1 MKKRIIALLLC
12 LSMLLPMV
20 TGSVV
25 ANDGDYSANVGRYAK
40 PVDTGYGIL
49 VGNFTDITTGN
60 DVFLLYEEFEPDTI
74 FQITD
79 WYLDIETQA
88 LWYEVEI
95 YSGGVIPE
103 AQEYWPEMPWILQD
117 YLGEAAEGNSLEFLD
132 TCDTCGKPDCGG
144 HESTGST
151 DVYLDG
157 VEVSQVT
164 MPQFNKPTLS
174 ASTTLEGNISYI
186 WQILADADRQLWVN
200 IYGENSPELTL
211 SYGMVATL
219 LNDSNQAWVRCITI
233 AGSAESVSDA
243 LLITVEPYVAPVRE
257 DTPLPDLAE
266 PTGPAAEATEPVEE
280 PTESSEESTEPTD
293 EATEPTEEATVPTE
307 PVIEETTAPTVP
319 AEEPSGPAETPSA
332 PAEEPSAPT
341 EPATEPAE
349 TASGP
354 AEEPSSSVEEPL
366 TQEAMRLLPL
376 EARIPSN
383 ASDAG
388 TGNNTGDP
396 TKIYHVTIHYMFQ
409 DGVTPAASASSIT
422 VGASGILEN
431 PIRYPAVQGYLP
443 YVLNENGQ
451 YERQDEFATRTL
463 TADIE
468 TTVYYLPALVEYK
481 VEVFLQNAE
490 NDNYTKLDTTIIRY
504 AETGSLVP
512 DFTQTQPDDVKL
524 EYPGFYPLLHEMP
537 EVAAD
542 GSTRVELY
550 FDRYYYLIN
559 FNLNGG
565 YGVEPIYSRYGTTI
579 EVNVPERP
587 GYAFAGWVDA
597 NGNAVNI
604 PDTMPINGGKYDAT
618 WRNTD
623 TTYKV
628 AYWFINDDGTRS
640 LIGTRI
646 ESAISGQTAKGL
658 NDLETSYTCGNETSH
673 THTADCY
680 SCCQPG
686 NSHTTTCFTNLVRN
700 DPDDNGRAVIRALEK
715 GNDPEPGYIYV
726 IKTAAGTYW
735 PKIYLNGAYYTF
747 DGIGSGTQ
755 PATEAQVN
763 SIIEGS
769 LLGTGSYGDLT
780 VTKYKPNIQ
789 NTHTDANRTC
799 QEHTHDDTCE
809 EDTTYLEYVD
819 IATVTKADGTTVTYT
834 TDTNVVIQG
843 DGTSVVNVYYRY
855 KQYTLRFYYAAT
867 TGGIDTNGDN
877 INDTDFKTIKVV
889 GGTSYYFGSWGPN
902 TANDE
907 DLLENEY
914 WNYSNQ
920 WGSISALPT
929 LNATGSARNYTHGAE
944 VFTHNNTAVTYHY
957 ISFQARYGDDISG
970 MWPCGV
976 FNSAT
981 RTDKNNA
988 NGWSG
993 TEAFVSAWNGEHHVK
1008 YSQRNENQT
1017 IKGVYERL
1025 DENLLFDLEKGFTD
1039 SSTVSYLCFWENG
1052 ANISW
1057 SVPELYRYNIY
1068 LEAYSGQDLTG
1079 KTTITRDGKTY
1090 YLADS
1095 YDTCDNS
1102 SPEEQTQVSLKGY
1115 TPAVLKTAGN
1125 GYTLIKLK
1133 QTNPDDPKNPDI
1145 YCESRNLTGTTNA
1158 TLLQQSGYF
1167 DSRLYQSGFEINFYY
1182 YAQFHT
1188 LSFWNHSGYLTNGT
1202 GSEVAYNEPLEKYFE
1217 GITSADGTVHEGAN
1231 DLIAKPEYYPAT
1243 LEPDAYEF
1251 EGWYTSAL
1259 FEPETKV
1266 NPATM
1271 TMPDENLMVYANWV
1285 PKLHHIR
1292 IFLTIDLADE
1302 GSTHMEDF
1310 YIYHGQ
1316 LVPEEQQPKD
1326 PVNGDYQF
1334 IGWFYKDADGVERAF
1349 DFDNMPVK
1357 DGMNLYA
1364 KWSSNTLKPYR
1375 IRYVTYDKNGNEIAI
1390 GAPTTGSALAGS
1402 TKTFEAKVGSA
1413 LYAEYREGYFPL
1425 TKSHSITLDI
1435 DHEGETVYIF
1445 EYEKIASVP
1454 YTVHYYKLDLDGNP
1468 VYAEDAQGNKV
1479 NVSVYSSKT
1488 ISTKQSEI
1496 VENYVRVTG
1505 YKPDAIQKRLVLSGE
1520 SNADNTIIFWY
1531 TPNTTHAFLIVN
1543 HYLEDVPATGSSQTT
1558 WTPHDE
1564 YSYVNEVLIVGN
1576 ETQHFSEAQRTIEG
1590 FEYVLRPGETVLEGD
1605 LSSVGQELE
1614 LKLYYKR
1621 LKYPYQIQYL
1631 EYGTDKE
1638 LAEPVNHTGNKAA
1651 YFDDSI
1657 TAAATDIKNIDG
1669 YAYHSKIGCTIV
1681 VEQDPDNPRR
1691 NIVKVYYVPVT
1702 GLLKITKQINVINDN
1717 VPLPSNL
1724 EFKFAVTVPNGVY
1737 PVTIQE
1743 NTANIT
1749 VTDGILTF
1757 KLCNGESAIID
1768 GLPQGPSTGKNQY
1781 TVTETPVAGFNS
1793 SFSPAGPYT
1802 VSDGK
1807 TTNVTCTN
1815 AFPVGTLQIV
1825 KTVDEEF
1832 DADIWEKG
1840 SFSFTITSDALLN
1853 GKSYTAA
1860 ITGADDKT
1868 CWVSGNTI
1876 TLNDIAVTSPNT
1888 PVTITIANVP
1898 AGSYTVTE
1906 TKAKTNGAS
1915 TDDLNTSY
1923 TTTANSEN
1931 GCTATVDVTASDT
1944 PAKAEFV
1951 NTFNRTTGDLYISK
1965 TIEIVPDSG
1974 AILDP
1979 DAEFTFTVQMP
1990 EDMDARHFTTYTV
2003 TGHQPANAADTI
2015 TEVTFGSDGKCS
2027 FVLKHGE
2034 YLVIEDLPVGSYVIT
2049 EAPELGYAS
2058 SFPIPQQDGSVNET
2072 VTITTGKQTKLECI
2086 NTYPVHIG
2094 NLEISKSVRN
2104 DSKLAD
2110 MPEDIFTF
2118 QVVFPIKNTHRVF
2131 PVTRTD
2137 KDGKATTM
2145 EVTAVESADQ
2155 TTLTLTV
2162 QLKAKEKVL
2171 IENLPEGECTVTE
2184 VNIPVNFTPEYP
2196 EAFNGT
2202 ISIASGKTQSLAVTN
2217 VYNPPSLTIQRTNAE
2232 AGQIFVYEVKNTVTN
2247 EIITV
2252 TVTGNSSTTIHGLV
2266 PGKYTVTQKNNTW
2279 SWRYEDP
2286 VQTVDLPAEGKTV
2299 TFSGTIPDSKGSW
2312 LDRNSVVMP
2321 NTYKQAGG

>member
-79 WYLDIETQA
+79 WYLDTETQA

-233 AGSAESVSDA
+233 AGGAESVSDA

-280 PTESSEESTEPTD
+280 PTEPSEESTEPTD

-319 AEEPSGPAETPSA
+319 AEEPSEPAEAPSV

-341 EPATEPAE
+341 ESATEPVEAP
-349 TASGP
+349 SVP
-354 AEEPSSSVEEPL
+354 AEEPL

-388 TGNNTGDP
+388 TGDL
-396 TKIYHVTIHYMFQ
+396 TKIYQITIHYMFA
-409 DGVTPAASASSIT
+409 DGVTPAASSSSIT
-422 VGASGILEN
+422 VGASGVLEN

-451 YERQDEFATRTL
+451 YERQDEFAARTL

-512 DFTQTQPDDVKL
+512 DFTQEQPDGVKL

-587 GYAFAGWVDA
+587 GYAFNGWGDA

-604 PDTMPINGGKYDAT
+604 PDTMPINGGKYYAT

-646 ESAISGQTAKGL
+646 ESAISGQTANGS
-658 NDLETSYTCGNETSH
+658 NDLANSVTCGNETSH

-686 NSHTTTCFTNLVRN
+686 GSHGYDCFTNLR
-700 DPDDNGRAVIRALEK
+700 DNVPGLDGEAVIRAVEN
-715 GNDPEPGYIYV
+715 GNNPESGYVYV
-726 IKTAAGTYW
+726 IKTAAGKLW
-735 PKIYLNGAYYTF
+735 PKLYLDGKYYTIN
-747 DGIGSGTQ
+747 GIGAGNGENDDATQ
-755 PATEAQVN
+755 EEVN
-763 SIIEGS
+763 SIIEGN
-769 LLGTGSYGDLT
+769 LLGTGTYSNLT
-780 VTKYKPNIQ
+780 ATKYKPNIQ

-799 QEHTHDDTCE
+799 QEHTHDDTCK
-809 EDTTYLEYVD
+809 EDTTYLEYVES
-819 IATVTKADGTTVTYT
+819 ATVTKADGTSVTYT
-834 TDTNVVIQG
+834 TDKNVVIQG

-867 TGGIDTNGDN
+867 TGGTATDN
-877 INDTDFKTIKVV
+877 DKNPSTYDTIKVV
-889 GGTSYYFGSWGPN
+889 GGSTWYFGTWAA
-902 TANDE
+902 TKTDNDE
-907 DLLENEY
+907 ILLEY
-914 WNYSNQ
+914 MYSKQSGQ
-920 WGSISALPT
+920 WGAITALPS
-929 LNATGSARNYTHGAE
+929 LNATGTARNYTHGATKVTIDGAE
-944 VFTHNNTAVTYHY
+944 VSFHF

-970 MWPCGV
+970 MWPCAV

-981 RTDKNNA
+981 RTDTNTH
-988 NGWSG
+988 GQWSG
-993 TEAFVSAWNGEHHVK
+993 TEAFVSAWNGEPFVK
-1008 YSQRNENQT
+1008 YTCNKNINNGNET
-1017 IKGVYERL
+1017 IKGRYERL
-1025 DENLLFDLEKGFTD
+1025 DEKLLFDLTYANQHATQYND
-1039 SSTVSYLCFWENG
+1039 SVISYLCFWENG

-1068 LEAYSGQDLTG
+1068 LQAYSGQDLTG
-1079 KTTITRDGKTY
+1079 KSTITRNGTTY

-1095 YDTCDNS
+1095 YDTCDDS
-1102 SPEEQTQVSLKGY
+1102 DISKQTQVSLMGY
-1115 TPAVLKTAGN
+1115 EPVLFNTARDGFLLN
-1125 GYTLIKLK
+1125 KFEY
-1133 QTNPDDPKNPDI
+1133 
-1145 YCESRNLTGTTNA
+1145 RALTGTTNA
-1158 TLLQQSGYF
+1158 TQLQQPGYY
-1167 DSRLYQSGFEINFYY
+1167 DSRLYKEGYEVNFYY
-1182 YAQFHT
+1182 NANTYKF
-1188 LSFWNHSGYLTNGT
+1188 SFWNHSGYLTNGT
-1202 GSEVAYNEPLEKYFE
+1202 GSTVAYNEPLKKYFD
-1217 GITSADGTVHEGAN
+1217 GITVNGTEYEGAN

-1251 EGWYTSAL
+1251 EGWYTSAQ

-1266 NPATM
+1266 NPDTM
-1271 TMPDENLMVYANWV
+1271 TMPDENLMVYAHWV

-1302 GSTHMEDF
+1302 GSTYMEDF

-1316 LVPEEQQPKD
+1316 LVPEERQPKD

-1468 VYAEDAQGNKV
+1468 VYKEDAQGNKV
-1479 NVSVYSSKT
+1479 NVSVCPSKT

-1543 HYLEDVPATGSSQTT
+1543 HYLEDIPATGSSQTT

-1576 ETQHFSEAQRTIEG
+1576 ETQHFSEAPRTIEG
-1590 FEYVLRPGETVLEGD
+1590 FEYVLRPDETVLEGD

-1669 YAYHSKIGCTIV
+1669 YAYHSKIGCTIA

-1717 VPLPSNL
+1717 VPLPSDL

-2058 SFPIPQQDGSVNET
+2058 SFPTPQQDGSVNET

-2217 VYNPPSLTIQRTNAE
+2217 VYNPPTLTIQRTNAE

-2286 VQTVDLPAEGKTV
+2286 VQTVDLPAEGTTV
-2299 TFSGTIPDSKGSW
+2299 TFSGTIPDSKESW
-2312 LDRNSVVMP
+2312 LDRNSVVVP